1 MNSCCRLRV
10 VGGDG
15 EAIREALR
23 IVASHY
29 AEGGI
34 LVANAGAGGRFAELD
49 VAFARQ

>member
-1 MNSCCRLRV
+1 M

-23 IVASHY
+23 IVAAHY

-34 LVANAGAGGRFAELD
+34 LAANVGGRFAELD